1 MSVQER
7 NIYNDTAEKTNMNS
21 IRTTRSYERE
31 LLAGRI
37 PPTTQDVG
45 PRLVAYYGYTEDEWS
60 RMVDDQEYCQ
70 HVVHPVPARLMDVIM
85 KRRKEI
91 AAKKKVDEEKAKEK
105 RSMLQGSMK
114 MSGVIEINPLTRPP
128 VVIPDSF
135 LTAIK
140 LKLHPAL
147 FWFTDR
153 RLRFAEDN
161 PGEIPTKKN
170 QGVSEEKA
178 LLDITKLKA
187 TWGSDDRVEGVSV
200 LTWTNAMENFIDA
213 LRVLSAEPDSTC
225 PHSYAEER
233 QKHFHFVKNLDDF
246 EALFPVWYPVERS
259 LRNKIL
265 TNNRA
270 YSESHWS
277 NEIGMVLN
285 AHKAATNI
293 QKGSYYSSA
302 PIRIAD
308 LLPHRPHLHRD
319 RRTNA
324 RRSATTTAETMDV
337 TGDATSETATGTST
351 ATTPATRDAT
361 STATTT
367 VMQAATHHAPPPATT
382 IATKDVMAFGTNRAM
397 AFGTNH
403 ANVDPSY
410 AWSARDR
417 TRLENTRPP
426 KPTSR
431 PSPMLH
437 GIRRLHSQDRP
448 TFSRCPNKRSL
459 YHV

>member
-1 MSVQER
+1 M
-7 NIYNDTAEKTNMNS
+7 A
-21 IRTTRSYERE
+21 
-31 LLAGRI
+31 
-37 PPTTQDVG
+37 PTT
-45 PRLVAYYGYTEDEWS
+45 S
-60 RMVDDQEYCQ
+60 EYCQ
-70 HVVHPVPARLMDVIM
+70 HVVHPVPARLMDVIL

-91 AAKKKVDEEKAKEK
+91 AAKKKVDEEKAKGK

-147 FWFTDR
+147 FWRT
-153 RLRFAEDN
+153 
-161 PGEIPTKKN
+161 PEIPTKKN
-170 QGVSEEKA
+170 QGVFEEKA

-187 TWGSDDRVEGVSV
+187 TCGSDDRVEGVSV

-213 LRVLSAEPDSTC
+213 LKILSAEPDSTC

-246 EALFPVWYPVERS
+246 EALFPVWYPVEKS

-308 LLPHRPHLHRD
+308 LGLAAPAPAPPPSGPKNERPPFRD
-319 RRTNA
+319 DYRRDHGRDWGRDQRDGDRYQYRDNARDPGRDQYRDYDRNA
-324 RRSATTTAETMDV
+324 RRDSSRA
-337 TGDATSETATGTST
+337 
-351 ATTPATRDAT
+351 PARDYYRDQGHDGFRDQPRDGFRDQPRERRPVVCLVCAGPH
-361 STATTT
+361 T
-367 VMQAATHHAPPPATT
+367 VREHPPAQT
-382 IATKDVMAFGTNRAM
+382 DFQ
-397 AFGTNH
+397 
-403 ANVDPSY
+403 
-410 AWSARDR
+410 DR
-417 TRLENTRPP
+417 HPCFTVYEGSTLRT
-426 KPTSR
+426 
-431 PSPMLH
+431 
-437 GIRRLHSQDRP
+437 RP
-448 TFSRCPNKRSL
+448 TFPRSNGRCDESRHTTERLHVCSLCGGDHPAVSADSRCARFGDGHLRP
-459 YHV
+459 